1 MDKVK
6 RPRGLIRY
14 ASLNSIE
21 NKSKFRFT
29 PRAIFYSILLV
40 VLLGVLGYLLS
51 ARTDYDFNILRT
63 PGMLYQKQAD
73 DKVSNLYDVNIVN
86 KTYKETH
93 IQLKLENIQGK
104 LELIGKPIDLKPQE
118 IYDGKFMIV
127 LDQDELKTMN
137 TPLNIGIYSDGKQI
151 NVLNT
156 SFLGPVIKVQ
166 KRK

>member
-1 MDKVK
+1 
-6 RPRGLIRY
+6 
-14 ASLNSIE
+14 
-21 NKSKFRFT
+21 
-29 PRAIFYSILLV
+29 
-40 VLLGVLGYLLS
+40 
-51 ARTDYDFNILRT
+51 
-63 PGMLYQKQAD
+63 MLYQKQAD

-156 SFLGPVIKVQ
+156 SFLGPVIKVH
-166 KRK
+166 KESDHHEKD